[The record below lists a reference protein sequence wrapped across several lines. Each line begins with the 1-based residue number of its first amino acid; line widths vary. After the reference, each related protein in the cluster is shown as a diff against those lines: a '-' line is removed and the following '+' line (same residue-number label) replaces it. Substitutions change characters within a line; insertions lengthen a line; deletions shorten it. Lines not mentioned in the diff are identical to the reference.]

1 MAKSMC
7 IVTLLMI
14 FLLISTGIPYGKAQC
29 EGVPS
34 NSTSPDI
41 CRSSDVDFVCT
52 TVCASKGYISGE
64 CDNNFVCNCYNC
76 LA

>member
-1 MAKSMC
+1 GKEHVHRYSSDDFS
-7 IVTLLMI
+7 IDI
-14 FLLISTGIPYGKAQC
+14 HRIPYGKAQC